1 MQLVD
6 SNIVFSLLVGSSPWH
21 QAARELIELDDDWRT
36 EAHALVE
43 VSNILSRYVR
53 ARELSA
59 AQAVAVMTEADERLR
74 PLALRVG
81 HVDALRLA
89 IKHKVT
95 AYDARFLLCAELLG
109 VRLITEDA
117 KLRNAAPGLTISL
130 HDALTAAQG

>member
-6 SNIVFSLLVGSSPWH
+6 SNIVFSLLVGSTPWH
-21 QAARELIELDDDWRT
+21 RAARELSELDDDWRT

-53 ARELSA
+53 ARELTA
-59 AQAVAVMTEADERLR
+59 AQAVAVMIEADERLR
-74 PLALRVG
+74 PFALTVG

-95 AYDARFLLCAELLG
+95 AYDARFLLCAEELG
-109 VRLITEDA
+109 VKLITEDV
-117 KLRNAAPGLTISL
+117 KLRNAAPRLTLSL
-130 HDALTAAQG
+130 NDALAAAQS